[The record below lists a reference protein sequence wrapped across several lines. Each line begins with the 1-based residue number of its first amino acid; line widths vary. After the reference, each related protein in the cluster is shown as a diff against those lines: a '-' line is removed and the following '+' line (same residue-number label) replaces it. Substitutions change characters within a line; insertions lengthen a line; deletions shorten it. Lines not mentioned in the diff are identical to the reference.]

1 MKRRN
6 GLLVVAF
13 LNFMVAGFLL
23 LLAFSKGRTADGHA
37 APIDEIDLKLAPMK
51 KELAK
56 RSAQADKPLTV
67 EIDGET
73 RTIPSTDSGLF
84 ELKSE
89 IYPFEREK
97 QFEQRSYNSAN
108 KLSALAWKY
117 ALGVVGV
124 GVFMAWLYSHFKKP
138 DPPVVAGNSPA
149 ASPPDNA

>member
-23 LLAFSKGRTADGHA
+23 LLAFSKGQTANGHA
-37 APIDEIDLKLAPMK
+37 ARMDEIDLKLVPMK

-56 RSAQADKPLTV
+56 RSAQAGKPLTV

-73 RTIPSTDSGLF
+73 RTIPSTDPGLF
-84 ELKSE
+84 ELKSD
-89 IYPFEREK
+89 IYPLEREN

-108 KLSALAWKY
+108 KLSGLAWKY
-117 ALGVVGV
+117 ALGVVGLARV
-124 GVFMAWLYSHFKKP
+124 S
-138 DPPVVAGNSPA
+138 
-149 ASPPDNA
+149 